1 MTEYLVKL
9 VASHINPAIISTFQV
24 HQAYQRQGVFFTYLM
39 NCHELWEQ
47 ADSLVAKGNHTG
59 KLTPVCYFFVALYL
73 KLNYTFFLFCPISI
87 IVLILDFFIELDH
100 ENGPITLHSS
110 LNNVVKYV
118 QAGIQKLRRNVN
130 M

>member
-1 MTEYLVKL
+1 MPIQVNVTRVIINVLELL
-9 VASHINPAIISTFQV
+9 LIVADLLSLQV
-24 HQAYQRQGVFFTYLM
+24 HQAYQRQGVFFNYLM
-39 NCHELWEQ
+39 SCHDLWEQ
-47 ADSLVAKGNHTG
+47 ADILVAKGNHTG
-59 KLTPVCYFFVALYL
+59 KLNSLMTFRQ
-73 KLNYTFFLFCPISI
+73 LNLTRFTFI
-87 IVLILDFFIELDH
+87 DFFIELDH

>member
-1 MTEYLVKL
+1 ML
-9 VASHINPAIISTFQV
+9 VA
-24 HQAYQRQGVFFTYLM
+24 R
-39 NCHELWEQ
+39 
-47 ADSLVAKGNHTG
+47 GNHTG
-59 KLTPVCYFFVALYL
+59 NEFEHQSKIKKSDGAFPHT
-73 KLNYTFFLFCPISI
+73 
-87 IVLILDFFIELDH
+87 DFFIELDH

>member
-1 MTEYLVKL
+1 ML
-9 VASHINPAIISTFQV
+9 VA
-24 HQAYQRQGVFFTYLM
+24 R
-39 NCHELWEQ
+39 
-47 ADSLVAKGNHTG
+47 GNHTG
-59 KLTPVCYFFVALYL
+59 MQLIPIVIVADDIQS
-73 KLNYTFFLFCPISI
+73 FA
-87 IVLILDFFIELDH
+87 DFFIELDH